1 MVVHKS
7 FLYWLIYISCVII
20 ASSSLTFIG
29 ITELII
35 ASDYSRLT
43 LVLIA
48 MYFLAE
54 ILAGIQAWSV
64 SKQHQALSST
74 LCFME
79 KNKLVDLRITG
90 DSVHFCAQD
99 ETVHILGPSPYARFV
114 IALKNKAE
122 NGPTGPINAR
132 VLLDNLADKL
142 YLKTNIGDFVSS
154 RIVWVGI
161 FATIVGV
168 ILSFWPFMTSGFDAE
183 TIQRL
188 MPDFFAGVAVAFI
201 PTAASFVFKIA
212 LDINTR
218 ILAAGVSDTLD
229 IATVLTEAH
238 VVPFLETRA
247 R

>member
-20 ASSSLTFIG
+20 ASASLTFLG
-29 ITELII
+29 LTELVI

-54 ILAGIQAWSV
+54 ILAGVQAWSV
-64 SKQHQALSST
+64 SKQHQT
-74 LCFME
+74 LTATLRFVE
-79 KNKLVDLRITG
+79 RNRLVDVRIAG
-90 DSVHFCAQD
+90 DSVHFCAED
-99 ETVHILGPSPYARFV
+99 DTVHILAPSPYARFV
-114 IALKNKAE
+114 IALKHKAE
-122 NGPTGPINAR
+122 NGPKGTINAR
-132 VLLDNLADKL
+132 ILLDNLADKL

-168 ILSFWPFMTSGFDAE
+168 ILSFWPFMTSGFDAA

-229 IATVLTEAH
+229 AATVLAEAH
-238 VVPFLETRA
+238 VVPFLETRSS
-247 R
+247 